1 MSQEVTPASTVT
13 PSTPAEV
20 KPAEGATPTAPTPA
34 VVPPEV
40 PTKTPEEAAPV
51 VPEKYDLKLS
61 EGSLLDA
68 AVVSKVSDYAK
79 SLGLTNEQ
87 AQAVLVEREE
97 AVTSYVEERK
107 TNWAS
112 QAQQDKEI
120 GGEGLAKNLELSR
133 RVLDRFA
140 GPELKAE
147 LDRYGYGNSPEVIRL
162 LTRIGK
168 AMSDD
173 TLVVKGTQGAGR
185 PPIEQRL
192 YPNHKEN

>member
-13 PSTPAEV
+13 PSAPVEV
-20 KPAEGATPTAPTPA
+20 KPAEGATPTPPTPA
-34 VVPPEV
+34 AVTPEV

-61 EGSLLDA
+61 EGSYLADQFFLDELTSELKEA
-68 AVVSKVSDYAK
+68 
-79 SLGLTNEQ
+79 GLSNEQ
-87 AQAVLVEREE
+87 AQLELERREKIV
-97 AVTSYVEERK
+97 ADVNARRK
-107 TNWAS
+107 TEWIKAA
-112 QAQQDKEI
+112 QADKEI
-120 GGEGLAKNLELSR
+120 GGEKLKESLELSR
-133 RVLDRFA
+133 RVIERFD
-140 GPELKAE
+140 PEILAE
-147 LDRYGYGNSPEVIRL
+147 LDSSGFGNSPKVIRL
-162 LTRIGK
+162 FTRIGK